1 MADDREH
8 LRTAADELAE
18 LAESETDSTVED
30 RLDGLADRLRSM
42 ADADRG
48 PDHGSLDRLT
58 HNLREVREDLNDE
71 GAGTIDSALGHVR
84 SYRETVEGV

>member
-1 MADDREH
+1 MPDDRDQ
-8 LRTAADELAE
+8 LRTAADELEE
-18 LAESETDSTVED
+18 LTETVSKRDVGD
-30 RLDGLADRLRSM
+30 RLDDLADRLRSM

-58 HNLREVREDLNDE
+58 HNLREVRDDLDDE
-71 GAGTIDSALGHVR
+71 GAETIGSALGHVR